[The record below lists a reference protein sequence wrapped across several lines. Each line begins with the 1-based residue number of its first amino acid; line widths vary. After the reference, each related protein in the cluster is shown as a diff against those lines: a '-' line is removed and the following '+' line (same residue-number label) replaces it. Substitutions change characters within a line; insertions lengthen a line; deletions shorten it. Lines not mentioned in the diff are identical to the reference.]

1 MKHVRYFCVL
11 RFLHL
16 DDNKED
22 PDKMDDNYDDVENE
36 NCIGIAQY
44 AKYYSPTAH
53 LAGAEI
59 IMLFRGKVI
68 FNKYVL

>member
-1 MKHVRYFCVL
+1 
-11 RFLHL
+11 
-16 DDNKED
+16 
-22 PDKMDDNYDDVENE
+22 VEND
-36 NCIGIAQY
+36 NCIGIAQCSY
-44 AKYYSPTAH
+44 AKDYSPTAH